1 MQISIS
7 GHHLD
12 ITDSLHNH
20 VSEKVEKIVRHFDHV
35 TNTNVVLQ
43 VEKKRHMAEA
53 TINTKGAM
61 IHASSTCDDMY
72 AAIDSMVGKLD
83 RQVIKHKEKL
93 TDHHRTESVVFEPEE
108 ISTENLNTE

>member
-7 GHHLD
+7 GQHLD
-12 ITDSLHNH
+12 ITDLLHNH

-35 TNTNVVLQ
+35 TNTNVVLL
-43 VEKKRHMAEA
+43 VERKRHKAEA

-72 AAIDSMVGKLD
+72 AAIDQMITKLD

-93 TDHHRTESVVFEPEE
+93 TKHRRTDTSQLLQPE
-108 ISTENLNTE
+108 TG

>member
-1 MQISIS
+1 MQISVS
-7 GHHLD
+7 GHHIE
-12 ITDSLHNH
+12 ITESLHNH

-35 TNTNVVLQ
+35 SNTDVVLG

-53 TINTKGAM
+53 TINAKGAT

-93 TDHHRTESVVFEPEE
+93 TDHRGDVSLKESFE
-108 ISTENLNTE
+108 